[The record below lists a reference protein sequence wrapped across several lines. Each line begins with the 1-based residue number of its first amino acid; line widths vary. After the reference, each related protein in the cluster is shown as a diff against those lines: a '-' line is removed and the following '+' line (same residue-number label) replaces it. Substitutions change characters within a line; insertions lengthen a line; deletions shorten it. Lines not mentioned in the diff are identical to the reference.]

1 MRKANRSD
9 PQIHIEGEWIHD
21 RLYIRVKDNGPGIAP
36 ENLSRVF
43 EPFFTTREV
52 GQGLGLG
59 LSISYGVIE
68 RHGGTLSA
76 ESVLGEWTKMKFDLP
91 RATGKGYQ

>member
-1 MRKANRSD
+1 VR
-9 PQIHIEGEWIHD
+9 
-21 RLYIRVKDNGPGIAP
+21 DNGPGIAP
-36 ENLSRVF
+36 ENLARVF

-76 ESVLGEWTKMKFDLP
+76 ESELGQWASMNFDLQ
-91 RATGKGYQ
+91 RSDWEGR

>member
-1 MRKANRSD
+1 M
-9 PQIHIEGEWIHD
+9 
-21 RLYIRVKDNGPGIAP
+21 
-36 ENLSRVF
+36 SRYTVMAETPVSSTSSSTDA

-76 ESVLGEWTKMKFDLP
+76 ESELGQWASMNFDLQ
-91 RATGKGYQ
+91 RSDWEGR